1 MTAPAVSVLM
11 PVFNGENHMREAIE
25 SILGQSYSDFEL
37 LVVDDHSTDS
47 TGDILREYCGRDA
60 RIRAVRNQE
69 AKGTVGALN
78 TGLGLARGEYLAR
91 MDADDISLPTRL
103 EKQHAFL
110 EKHHDISVCGTNMEL
125 FGAQQFVWRL
135 PPEHEAIRAGLIF
148 TPFIAHATVMMRRT
162 ALEEN
167 HYRYDPEYGYAEDY
181 ELWSRLSQRYRFAN
195 LPDVLYRYR
204 KYDAD
209 SGPLREE
216 IRSRSAQRVR
226 LRLLGALGIVPSPE
240 ESELHRQIGD
250 YCYRPTKDLVRRAN
264 RWLDKILEA
273 NERSRVFDPP
283 ALRIHVEERRAEI
296 QGATPIRTSAI
307 RAFARS
313 ISDLSRRVLRS
324 S

>member
-11 PVFNGENHMREAIE
+11 PAFNSEQYIREAIE

-47 TGDILREYCGRDA
+47 TADIVREYCERDA
-60 RIRAVRNQE
+60 RIRALRNE
-69 AKGTVGALN
+69 GVKGIVGALN
-78 TGLGLARGEYLAR
+78 TGLALARGEYIAR
-91 MDADDISLPTRL
+91 MDADDVSLPTRL
-103 EKQHAFL
+103 ERQHDFL
-110 EKHHDISVCGTNMEL
+110 EEHHDISVCGTNMEL

-135 PPEHEAIRAGLIF
+135 PQDHEAIRAGLIF
-148 TPFIAHATVMMRRT
+148 TVLIAHATVMMRKT
-162 ALEEN
+162 ALEEY
-167 HYRYDPEYGYAEDY
+167 HYRYDADYGYAEDY
-181 ELWSRLSQRYRFAN
+181 ELWSRLSERYRFAN

-204 KYDAD
+204 KHGTDGG
-209 SGPLREE
+209 SLREE

-250 YCYRPTKDLVRRAN
+250 YCYRPTRALVRRAN

-273 NERSRVFDPP
+273 NERSRVFDPH

-296 QGATPIRTSAI
+296 QGAKPARESAI
-307 RAFARS
+307 RALARS
-313 ISDLSRRVLRS
+313 ISNLSRRVLRS